1 MKLRVL
7 ALGHR
12 LPDWADEAC
21 KEYQQRLPRD
31 VSLECLE
38 LKPEARDRGK
48 TTDKILDAE
57 ATRLEALLGPQDCP
71 IVLDERGSPW
81 TTRELATTLERL
93 ALESLRPSFII
104 GSADG
109 LAPRI
114 KQQARHQFSLSR
126 LTLPHA
132 MARVILFEQLYRA
145 ITLIKGHPYH
155 RD

>member
-7 ALGHR
+7 ALGHQ
-12 LPDWADEAC
+12 LPGWAEAAC
-21 KEYQQRLPRD
+21 AEYQQRLPRD
-31 VSLECLE
+31 AALECVE

-48 TTDKILDAE
+48 PADKILEQE
-57 ATRLEALLGPQDCP
+57 AMRLGALLGPQDCP

-81 TTRELATTLERL
+81 TTRELAAILEGC
-93 ALESLRPSFII
+93 ALEGLRPTFLI

-109 LAPRI
+109 LSPRI